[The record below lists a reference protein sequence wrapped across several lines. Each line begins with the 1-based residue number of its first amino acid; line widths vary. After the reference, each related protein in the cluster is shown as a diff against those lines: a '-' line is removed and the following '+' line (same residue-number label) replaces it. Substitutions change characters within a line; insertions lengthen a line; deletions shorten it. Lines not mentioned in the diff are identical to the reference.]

1 MTELMS
7 ITKTSLRVL
16 RYVGAYVARHGYSPT
31 VREICRAMEW
41 SSPNSA
47 QGQLAR
53 LRKAGLIQDQGS
65 RTTKVTDK
73 GQQLLAEVEA
83 GSGS

>member
-31 VREICRAMEW
+31 VREICNHYGW
-41 SSPNSA
+41 TTPNSA
-47 QGQLAR
+47 MCH
-53 LRKAGLIQDQGS
+53 LRPMRKKGWITWTDGCS
-65 RTTKVTDK
+65 RTLRVIGGD
-73 GQQLLAEVEA
+73 A
-83 GSGS
+83 